1 MFELRVWLVNIV
13 LSAIVAG
20 SYIMYATTF
29 RRVGGEPIVGVSG
42 FIRFAWKVGTDP
54 FFIGGLAMALS
65 GTVLRIVLMRWL
77 GIARTALASEINL
90 IFTLVF
96 AWLLMDSKLRYPN
109 DYVGAA
115 FIALGSYLVSR
126 G

>member
-29 RRVGGEPIVGVSG
+29 RRVGGAPIDGVRS
-42 FIRFAWKVGTDP
+42 FIRFAWTVGTDP
-54 FFIGGLAMALS
+54 FFIGGLMMALM

-96 AWLLMDSKLRYPN
+96 AWMLTGSKLRYPN

-115 FIALGSYLVSR
+115 FIALGSFLVSR
-126 G
+126 